1 MTVALLSDFEVSF
14 PTEID
19 IVMTRTFKAPRDLL
33 FRLWSE
39 PEHVRQWWGPEGF
52 INHQVEI
59 DFQVGGR
66 FFVSMAAPDGTL
78 YPCEGIYTDIVSG
91 ERIVYEGNA
100 HIDNPCGAGLPPQAI
115 VTVSFKDEPQ
125 NDGSLHTR
133 LTLHTK
139 LLTPDR
145 TQTAV
150 NGGYVIGWQGALGR
164 LEAAIS
170 N

>member
-1 MTVALLSDFEVSF
+1 MAFARDFEVSY

-19 IVMTRTFKAPRDLL
+19 IVMTRVFKAPRALL

-39 PEHVRQWWGPEGF
+39 PEHVKQWWGPEGF

-78 YPCEGIYTDIVSG
+78 YPCEGIYTEIVAD
-91 ERIVYEGNA
+91 ERIVYQGHA
-100 HIDNPCGAGLPPQAI
+100 DIDHPCGAGLPPQAI
-115 VTVSFKDEPQ
+115 VSVSFKDEPQ
-125 NDGSLHTR
+125 TDGHPLTR
-133 LTLHTK
+133 LILHTK

-145 TQTAV
+145 TQAAI
-150 NGGYVIGWQGALGR
+150 NGGYVIGWQGALSR
-164 LEAAIS
+164 LETEIS